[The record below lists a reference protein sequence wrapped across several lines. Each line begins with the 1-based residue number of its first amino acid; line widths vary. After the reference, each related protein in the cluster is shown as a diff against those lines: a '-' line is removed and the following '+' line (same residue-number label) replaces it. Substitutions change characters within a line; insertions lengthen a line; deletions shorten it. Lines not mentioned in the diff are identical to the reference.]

1 MSDDYDWKAR
11 CAWAVVPEDW
21 VEKARRWRALAR
33 EAIAHG
39 WYAKADEAVAAAWAV
54 VRLLEAEA
62 NVALAEAKAEDAAE
76 MVAKMQAVAADA
88 VAAAKTDSCV

>member
-39 WYAKADEAVAAAWAV
+39 WYAKADEAVAKARELGTAV
-54 VRLLEAEA
+54 EGEGGTA
-62 NVALAEAKAEDAAE
+62 
-76 MVAKMQAVAADA
+76 
-88 VAAAKTDSCV
+88 

>member
-39 WYAKADEAVAAAWAV
+39 WYAKADEAVAAA
-54 VRLLEAEA
+54 
-62 NVALAEAKAEDAAE
+62 
-76 MVAKMQAVAADA
+76 
-88 VAAAKTDSCV
+88 KTDSCV